1 MTERS
6 YLHLGGIRDVETFRH
21 HLRELQISI
30 PCDVEMI
37 IGEAAPLA
45 QPLRRDAIHLGNR
58 FAIHPMEGWDGTA
71 DGRPTE
77 LTFRRWR
84 RFGASGAKLI
94 WGGEAVAVCH
104 AGRAN
109 ANQLSINKHSQTD
122 LRDLRETLIAEHERA
137 TGSTA
142 QLLVGLQL
150 THSGRYSQPNAHK
163 RPEP

>member
-1 MTERS
+1 MATS
-6 YLHLGGIRDVETFRH
+6 SFNHLGGLRDVKRFRAYLTANRIELRCDEILLH
-21 HLRELQISI
+21 GSESPLGQELLRE
-30 PCDVEMI
+30 DV
-37 IGEAAPLA
+37 
-45 QPLRRDAIHLGNR
+45 HLGNR
-58 FAIHPMEGWDGTA
+58 FAIQPMEGWDGTT

-109 ANQLSINKHSQTD
+109 PNQLAINKHSRTD
-122 LRDLRETLIAEHERA
+122 LRALRETLVAEHERA

-142 QLLVGLQL
+142 HLLVGLQL
-150 THSGRYSQPNAHK
+150 THSGRYSQPNTHK
-163 RPEP
+163 